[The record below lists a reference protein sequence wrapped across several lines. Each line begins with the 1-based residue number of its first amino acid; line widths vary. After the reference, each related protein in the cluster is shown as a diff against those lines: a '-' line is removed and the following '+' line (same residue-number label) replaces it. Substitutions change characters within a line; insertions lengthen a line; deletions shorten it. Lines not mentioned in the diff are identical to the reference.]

1 MGPGAI
7 GTTVAAAL
15 YEAGRRPRI
24 CGRTARDQLELQTS
38 HGRIVVPGPVQTDP
52 AQAGG
57 TVDLVFLAVKATQVE
72 GAAPWLKA
80 LCGPDTVVCVLQN
93 GVEQESIVRPYAGA
107 ARVIP
112 AVVWFPSEPQPDGSI
127 WLRDEAHVTLPDRPE
142 SRVVLDALRDSWCA
156 VELAGDFT
164 SVAWRKLLQNAV
176 AGFMVLTGR
185 RSGMFTRPDIA
196 ELALAYLRECLTV
209 ARAEGAVLGDDVP
222 QQIAFGGIMHDR
234 YLDAFGTDPARQ
246 TALSPTFQVAAP
258 NAPAFLLP
266 HVQRIDGIAQANELA
281 AALTAAG
288 TPAETA
294 RFPGPGLAGHGQRN
308 RPADRDAD
316 RHAYRH
322 CHGYGDRDRVADGH
336 CHPHRGLERHASR
349 HGLGHRHGDIGAVGH
364 ADAIGQP
371 DRPAHADAHRQP
383 YIDRAPHLDI
393 AACANPDRHAHPGQH
408 PDVHRAAGPPVAAAD
423 RALFL
428 GRFLA
433 PATARVW
440 NKPGVCARDLSLIH
454 ISEPTRPY

>member
-1 MGPGAI
+1 MSMSPSVAVVGPGAI

-15 YEAGRRPRI
+15 YEAGRRPKI

-142 SRVVLDALRDSWCA
+142 SRVVLDALRGSWCA

-209 ARAEGAVLGDDVP
+209 ARVEGAVLSDDVP
-222 QQIAFGGIMHDR
+222 QQIVEVFQTSPADMSSSILADR
-234 YLDAFGTDPARQ
+234 EAGRPLEWDIRNG
-246 TALSPTFQVAAP
+246 VM
-258 NAPAFLLP
+258 
-266 HVQRIDGIAQANELA
+266 QRRGRAHGIATPISDVLVPLLA
-281 AALTAAG
+281 ASSDS
-288 TPAETA
+288 PA
-294 RFPGPGLAGHGQRN
+294 
-308 RPADRDAD
+308 
-316 RHAYRH
+316 
-322 CHGYGDRDRVADGH
+322 
-336 CHPHRGLERHASR
+336 
-349 HGLGHRHGDIGAVGH
+349 
-364 ADAIGQP
+364 
-371 DRPAHADAHRQP
+371 
-383 YIDRAPHLDI
+383 
-393 AACANPDRHAHPGQH
+393 
-408 PDVHRAAGPPVAAAD
+408 
-423 RALFL
+423 
-428 GRFLA
+428 
-433 PATARVW
+433 
-440 NKPGVCARDLSLIH
+440 
-454 ISEPTRPY
+454 